1 MLYYNT
7 HIFFPIILFFLYWFI
22 LSLHSL
28 KKKIPYYEIG
38 FFFLLAFYSNLLNV
52 KRLYI
57 DSAFS
62 HAKSMVINLSSP
74 QKKKLYWQYIKWRW
88 KINLYSST
96 NLYIFIQVLACRLP
110 CMSFKPQGTCFKLY
124 NGYGEHCAWGHEK
137 LNREYENYCANSFG
151 KFNHCYDKLIYIRL
165 RLPVMIKKF
174 FISEDWKTW
183 PHLRLSLSSQ
193 KIWLAQTWSSQTI
206 LASLI
211 MMCHKIW
218 HTRSMENIL
227 A

>member
-1 MLYYNT
+1 
-7 HIFFPIILFFLYWFI
+7 
-22 LSLHSL
+22 
-28 KKKIPYYEIG
+28 
-38 FFFLLAFYSNLLNV
+38 
-52 KRLYI
+52 
-57 DSAFS
+57 
-62 HAKSMVINLSSP
+62 
-74 QKKKLYWQYIKWRW
+74 
-88 KINLYSST
+88 
-96 NLYIFIQVLACRLP
+96 
-110 CMSFKPQGTCFKLY
+110 
-124 NGYGEHCAWGHEK
+124 
-137 LNREYENYCANSFG
+137 
-151 KFNHCYDKLIYIRL
+151 L

-211 MMCHKIW
+211 MMCPKTW